1 MFNATLQLGKWA
13 EQEKKSS
20 TRNSCKKNS
29 DNNIKNISAKKS
41 QSEVTQTLET
51 ESTRKNSLTGSLYPY
66 IQRLVSFQYLAK
78 NSPQLRVK
86 YQYGYNCHTCCRIV
100 STQSSCLH
108 WPCFYVWKVNIL
120 LCRLLYGI
128 FYKKQGGAL
137 NKVRMVGALLCL
149 AALLANTGIFSV
161 NFFKSLGK

>member
-1 MFNATLQLGKWA
+1 MLHCSLASGRSK
-13 EQEKKSS
+13 
-20 TRNSCKKNS
+20 KKNLQQG
-29 DNNIKNISAKKS
+29 IHAKRIRKKKKKTS
-41 QSEVTQTLET
+41 RRRNHSRRLPRHWKRSLLAKTL
-51 ESTRKNSLTGSLYPY
+51 LQVVFYPY